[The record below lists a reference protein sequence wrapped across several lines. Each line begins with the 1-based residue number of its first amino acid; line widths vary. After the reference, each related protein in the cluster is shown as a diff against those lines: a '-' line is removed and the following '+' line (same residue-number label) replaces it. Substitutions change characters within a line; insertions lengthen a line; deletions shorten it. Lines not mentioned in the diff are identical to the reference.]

1 MKISNRKDFINHI
14 INSDLYSDEAKIVLK
29 HFAIDILA
37 KIENKEIL
45 LYTEPYAE
53 DDWFEIEFESGESG
67 FVNKDDIDDLFF
79 NKDDI
84 DDLFFLKQYKTAR
97 DLYLEK
103 EKPIKEMI
111 AEWVSSPSDD
121 DVMEGIRVDILWA
134 WGNWSDDDLTE
145 YKVNGVVPEDPTE
158 SFIKDWISNEP
169 FEETLDC
176 QNLEHLLNKLDNHK
190 LNCMYKLIKYRVVDV
205 ILELGIFKGS
215 YRSVIDVFV
224 DDMIDHVS
232 GNLIQC
238 QLNDNQTTLII
249 TSQSTFYESG
259 KEIKYIYIDDG
270 CGKRYCLDVPKIKSF
285 YKDNEDL
292 YNVKN
297 IFAQVQDQLVEKIC
311 FDIYHSK
318 IDIYHGRLI
327 NQIDDLVKKQWY
339 DIQCFN
345 NNENL
350 KTNRKPTMDFIKNFI
365 NHIDFS
371 KQSDEALDFILTTIP
386 V

>member
-1 MKISNRKDFINHI
+1 MKISNRQDFINHI